1 MRYLSLEDLEG
12 RNDLLRRDYTS
23 DFRAS
28 FVPAGQRLDL
38 AEASQREDAFE
49 RIRSALA
56 VPIDTLREIYTS
68 VVDGKH
74 ILLYGPPGTGKTTL
88 AGMIATELF
97 DCEYHSETAVA
108 DWTSFETVG
117 GLQLVSRDGQE
128 RLEPVP
134 GVVTEAVVACLNRIA
149 DRAFGNGGRQGTWL
163 ILDELNRANMDAA
176 FGQFFTALDQEHR
189 GVSLPFF
196 DEPRRN
202 LTVPRRFRIVGTMN
216 TYDRNFLFRLSYA
229 LTRRFALIPINVPSN
244 DDAAAR
250 QEEREKLWQNLQKA
264 LREQGLREAELDD
277 LRRDYEEDL
286 MEPLYDRL
294 VTAIRGESSAAQPE
308 GLGRGLGFAQIA
320 AALRHAVLEL
330 ELGLVQKDASTAAL
344 DRGVR
349 SSIVPQLEG
358 LSNTTLQEFL
368 VWWEGQG
375 TLGEMERSIEAVR
388 ELTRGANLF
397 MTD

>member
-1 MRYLSLEDLEG
+1 MRYLSLEDLEN
-12 RNDLLRRDYTS
+12 RNGLLRRDYTS

-28 FVPAGQRLDL
+28 AIPAGQRLELLD
-38 AEASQREDAFE
+38 ASPRDDAFE

-56 VPIDTLREIYTS
+56 IPIDTLREIYTG

-97 DCEYHSETAVA
+97 DCEYRSETAVA

-117 GLQLVSRDGQE
+117 GLQLASRDGQE

-134 GVVTEAVVACLNRIA
+134 GVITEAIVACLNRIA
-149 DRAFGNGGRQGTWL
+149 DHAFGNGGRQGTWL
-163 ILDELNRANMDAA
+163 VLDELNRANMDAA

-189 GVSLPFF
+189 SVSLPFF
-196 DEPRRN
+196 DEPRRK
-202 LTVPRRFRIVGTMN
+202 LTVPRRFRIIGTMN

-229 LTRRFALIPINVPSN
+229 LTRRFALIPINVPAN
-244 DDAAAR
+244 EDETAR
-250 QEEREKLWQNLQKA
+250 QEEREKLWQNLQGA

-277 LRRDYEEDL
+277 LRRDYEEVL
-286 MEPLYDRL
+286 MEPLYDKL
-294 VTAIRGESSAAQPE
+294 VSAIRESSTVRSE

-330 ELGLVQKDASTAAL
+330 ELGLVQKDASTEAL

-358 LSNTTLQEFL
+358 LSNTALQSFL
-368 VWWEGQG
+368 GWWEQES
-375 TLGEMERSIEAVR
+375 TLAEMKRSIEAVR